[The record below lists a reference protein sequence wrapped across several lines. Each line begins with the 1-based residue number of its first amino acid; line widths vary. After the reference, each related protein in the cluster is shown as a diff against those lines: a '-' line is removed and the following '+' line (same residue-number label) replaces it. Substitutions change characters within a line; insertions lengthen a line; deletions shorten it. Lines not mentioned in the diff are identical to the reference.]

1 MMTDNFPEW
10 LKQTARKIGAH
21 SAACIRMDNPQL
33 DLGIAENNLLVADWL
48 KAGKHGEMDYLQQMF
63 CEKSNPRLKFA
74 FAKSVIVLTFTNCW
88 GDPSAVN
95 PFPAP
100 APDALIG
107 YISAYAREVDYHSTG
122 QTLLAKL
129 KLLLGDN
136 IQAEAT
142 VDTKAV
148 YERLFATIG
157 GLGVVG
163 GNDLIRV
170 PDLGTR
176 VFIGC
181 LFVDQELPEVILD
194 STPPFP
200 CESCRACTHN
210 CPTGA
215 IQFDQPIDGRK
226 CISYLTIEKRSPLS
240 HDEAV
245 SVGDWIF
252 GCDGCTSVCPPE
264 LSRDLRIPVDLE
276 WLLKSPASQIR
287 RTIKGNA
294 TAYAGV
300 TQLRKNAVVVLK
312 NMGTKRADEL
322 LHWVAENS
330 GSDVVRAQIDL
341 W

>member
-1 MMTDNFPEW
+1 MTDSFHEW
-10 LKQTARKIGAH
+10 LRQTGKEIGAH
-21 SAACIRMDNPQL
+21 SAACLRLDNPLLRQC
-33 DLGIAENNLLVADWL
+33 ISENNLLVSDWL
-48 KAGKHGEMDYLQQMF
+48 DDKKHGEMTYLQQMF
-63 CEKSNPRLKFA
+63 CEKSKPWLKFP
-74 FAKSVIVLTFTNCW
+74 FAKSVIVLTFTNRW

-107 YISAYAREVDYHSTG
+107 YASAYARERDYHSTG
-122 QTLLAKL
+122 QVLLANL
-129 KLLLGDN
+129 KSLLGEN

-148 YERLFATIG
+148 YERLFASVG
-157 GLGVVG
+157 GLGLIG

-170 PDLGTR
+170 PDVGTR

-194 STPPFP
+194 PNPPFT
-200 CESCRACTHN
+200 CDSCRACTNN

-215 IQFDQPIDGRK
+215 IQFNQPIDGRK
-226 CISYLTIEKRSPLS
+226 CISYLTIEKRGPLLRE
-240 HDEAV
+240 EAV
-245 SVGDWIF
+245 SVADWIF
-252 GCDGCTSVCPPE
+252 GCDCCTSICPPE
-264 LSRDLRIPVDLE
+264 TSTDLRIPIDLE

-322 LHWVAENS
+322 LRWVAENS